1 MSTIT
6 DATKTRSLL
15 FKQKVESLNLSPRD
29 LGRIFGLGDSAEET
43 SIRRKLR
50 EEDSKSFR
58 TPTKSDVLAINLL
71 DFLKAQG
78 YDLMS
83 LKFDDTGQLVQV
95 KKAKKRTND

>member
-15 FKQKVESLNLSPRD
+15 FKQKVETVGLSPRD

-50 EEDSKSFR
+50 DEDSKSFR
-58 TPTKSDVLAINLL
+58 TPTKSDVLAISLL
-71 DFLKAQG
+71 EFLKTQG
-78 YDLMS
+78 YDLET
-83 LKFDDTGQLVQV
+83 LKFDNAGGQVKI
-95 KKAKKRTND
+95 KKAKKES

>member
-6 DATKTRSLL
+6 NATKTRSLL
-15 FKQKVESLNLSPRD
+15 FKRKVESLNLSPRD

-50 EEDSKSFR
+50 DDGSKSFR

-78 YDLMS
+78 YDLGS
-83 LKFDDTGQLVQV
+83 FEFDESGDLIQV
-95 KKAKKRTND
+95 KKAH